1 MSTQLIDYTEYQ
13 AKTGSRGRQT
23 KGFRVGRPGPQ
34 ITTQSL
40 HQRMLKERNNLA
52 KGWVQRLKPTSE
64 FGLRNKRK
72 KAQDK
77 AVARER
83 HTRSF
88 DPDGWQ
94 VYDGEL
100 WWLTS
105 VEWMCDVEHGKYLAE
120 NYPRDVVGRDRD
132 GTPNRIIIDTE
143 ECGREQGWGK
153 PVVPY

>member
-13 AKTGSRGRQT
+13 GKTGSRGRQT

-34 ITTQSL
+34 INTQSI
-40 HQRMLKERNNLA
+40 HKRMLKDRDNTT
-52 KGWVQRLKPTSE
+52 KGWVQRLKPTSD

-72 KAQDK
+72 KAQGK

-83 HTRSF
+83 HARSF
-88 DPDGWQ
+88 DPNGWQ

-105 VEWMCDVEHGKYLAE
+105 VEWMHDEDHSKYLATH
-120 NYPRDVVGRDRD
+120 YPRDIVGKH
-132 GTPNRIIIDTE
+132 RILIDSE